1 MTTHVTVFTKPGC
14 VQCDAT
20 KTMLDAK
27 GITYDTAD
35 LTDPAVLA
43 EAKALGFTSAPV
55 VVVREAWS
63 GFRPD
68 LIGHL
73 AARVREEAAA

>member
-20 KTMLDAK
+20 QTALKAK
-27 GITYDTAD
+27 GIAFDTAD

-43 EAKALGFTSAPV
+43 EAKAMGFSSAPV
-55 VVVREAWS
+55 VVVRDAWS

-68 LIGHL
+68 YIDNL
-73 AARVREEAAA
+73 AARVSEEAAA